1 MSNISAELQWLVVRK
16 SNRYT
21 LRNRTSD
28 RVQFSRE
35 VRKKEKKKKIFFF
48 FLIFFFVFLSQSG
61 NASNKNS
68 FSSSGLAGRTVSV
81 EVSKGGAAT
90 VVSRAAFP
98 ERKVNKNHIPQN
110 NKREKSKLAN
120 KNQNQS
126 CDSVSKRSSLNL
138 LSKTNVRILL

>member
-1 MSNISAELQWLVVRK
+1 M
-16 SNRYT
+16 
-21 LRNRTSD
+21 
-28 RVQFSRE
+28 
-35 VRKKEKKKKIFFF
+35 
-48 FLIFFFVFLSQSG
+48 FLSQSG

-120 KNQNQS
+120 KIQNQS

-138 LSKTNVRILL
+138 FSCQKQTFEFYCEILTRFLFRDPL